1 VINDLT
7 LPTVH
12 ENADHRHAGMDS
24 RLARMLPETSM
35 SAWIPALHAGMTP
48 FREGLLQ
55 LTEAPRERIFKGEDR
70 GCTETVKITDIET
83 IPIRLPTRRVHQ
95 WASLTT
101 PIGVYVIV
109 ELRTDEGLVGLGE
122 APVLK
127 DWGGDYGKYFGET
140 PQTTTHIIKDILG
153 PALKGQDP
161 CRFEQMHAIMDKA
174 VKGYPYAKAAIDMA
188 LYDVAGKAMQVPA
201 YQFLGGCFRDR
212 ISIAHSLGLME
223 IEKAID
229 EALQVKSEGV
239 KTIKLKGGLDPKRDV
254 ELVRRMRDALGPE
267 AKICV
272 DANQGYPT
280 PKVAVQ
286 VTKAMAEYGL
296 LYMEQPVEG
305 IDRMAEVAKRVDT
318 PIMADESAW
327 TAQDVMEIA
336 QKNAA
341 DIISIYTTKP
351 GGLFKAKKVAAIA
364 EAAGLPCNVNGS
376 VETGVGNAANIHLA
390 ASTGVVTFG
399 CVVPVSTP
407 KEKAKQ
413 AIAGIYYQDDIIK
426 DAFEFSD
433 GDLLVSTKPGLG
445 IELDEEKLKHYR
457 LD

>member
-1 VINDLT
+1 
-7 LPTVH
+7 
-12 ENADHRHAGMDS
+12 M
-24 RLARMLPETSM
+24 
-35 SAWIPALHAGMTP
+35 
-48 FREGLLQ
+48 
-55 LTEAPRERIFKGEDR
+55 
-70 GCTETVKITDIET
+70 KITDIET

-101 PIGVYVIV
+101 PIGVYVIIK
-109 ELRTDEGLVGLGE
+109 LHTDEGLVGLGE

-140 PQTTTHIIKDILG
+140 PGTTMHIINDILS
-153 PALKGQDP
+153 PALKGQEP
-161 CRFEQMHAIMDKA
+161 CRFEAIHTLMDKA

-188 LYDVAGKAMQVPA
+188 LYDVVGKAMQLPA
-201 YQFLGGCFRDR
+201 YQFLGGCFRER
-212 ISIAHSLGLME
+212 VSMAHSLGLME

-229 EALQVKSEGV
+229 EALQAESEGV
-239 KTIKLKGGLDPKRDV
+239 KTIKLKGGVDPKRDM
-254 ELVRRMRDALGPE
+254 ELVRRMRDALAPQTS
-267 AKICV
+267 ICL

-327 TAQDVMEIA
+327 TPQDVLEIA
-336 QKNAA
+336 QKKAA

-351 GGLFKAKKVAAIA
+351 GGLFNAKKIAVLA

-413 AIAGIYYQDDIIK
+413 GIAGIYYQDDIIK
-426 DAFEFSD
+426 DAFEYSD
-433 GDLLVSTKPGLG
+433 GDILVPTKPGLG
-445 IELDEEKLKHYR
+445 IELDEDKLKHYR